1 MTLTKRNDQ
10 LFKVFSTLCIQSR
23 TGEVREDDKSKSL
36 RQGYQQLGLHQ
47 LICCNRLAWASKM
60 SIVKLLI
67 WSNVLNVPIIN
78 PKAPSLMSQL
88 TLISLKWQRWDWTW
102 TVAGV
107 ISKRLA
113 DLGMVRFGSVWFFN
127 GFWRTLNRTIGS
139 VHWLCRT
146 LDRTVGSVQNGQVL
160 VLKWSKPWT
169 GPKYINWQ
177 KTNLLFVNWVNT
189 QVVLYG

>member
-1 MTLTKRNDQ
+1 MWHNSHKTEWPII
-10 LFKVFSTLCIQSR
+10 STLCIQSR
-23 TGEVREDDKSKSL
+23 TGKVREDDKSKSL
-36 RQGYQQLGLHQ
+36 RQGHQQLGLHQ

-67 WSNVLNVPIIN
+67 WSNVLNLPIIN

-127 GFWRTLNRTIGS
+127 GFWRTLNQTI
-139 VHWLCRT
+139 
-146 LDRTVGSVQNGQVL
+146 GSVQNGQVL
-160 VLKWSKPWT
+160 VLKWSEPWT
-169 GPKYINWQ
+169 GPKYINRQ